1 MKSLLI
7 VIPLALL
14 AAGLGY
20 GAWVAQRNDGVYTGI
35 SLERLRYA
43 QLSDQQRL
51 RMTCLGAHGRQD
63 AAQGHPRD
71 FCLPFLK
78 EAGLMP

>member
-1 MKSLLI
+1 MRRRWSLIRLI
-7 VIPLALL
+7 LAG
-14 AAGLGY
+14 AGMGY
-20 GAWVAQRNDGVYTGI
+20 WAWVRPRAEGVYPGV

-43 QLSDQQRL
+43 LLSDEQRL
-51 RMTCLGAHGRQD
+51 RMTCLGSQGRQD

-71 FCLPFLK
+71 FCVPFLN